1 MSGVNKVILVGRVGK
16 DPEVKNLTS
25 GNIVANFSLATSET
39 FKDKNTGEKKETTEW
54 HNLVLWGKTA
64 ELAGKYVHKG
74 DQLYVEGKIT
84 TRSWEKD
91 GIKRYTTE
99 IVVNAMQFLGSKN
112 ASAAEPAKSNLD
124 HWDEQD
130 RNKAASSAPVPMDIT
145 PAMGG
150 TDDLPF

>member
-84 TRSWEKD
+84 TMSWEKD

-99 IVVNAMQFLGSKN
+99 IVVNSMQFLGSKN

-124 HWDEQD
+124 H
-130 RNKAASSAPVPMDIT
+130 
-145 PAMGG
+145 
-150 TDDLPF
+150 

>member
-16 DPEVKNLTS
+16 DPEIKTLTS
-25 GNIVANFSLATSET
+25 GNMVANFSLATSET

-112 ASAAEPAKSNLD
+112 ASGGEAAKSNMD
-124 HWDEQD
+124 YWEEQD
-130 RNKAASSAPVPMDIT
+130 KQRASSGAAPKNTT
-145 PAMGG
+145 PEMGA